1 MLTYNTQRKHLP
13 LPEYGRNLQKMVD
26 HCLTIEDR
34 EQRNVCAQSII
45 RTMEQLFPEL
55 KQPENAH
62 KVWDHLAIMSDFKLD
77 IDYPEGVVK
86 PDDLNTEPEKV
97 PYDQSRIQ
105 QRHYGKIIE
114 QMIAKAAAMEPSEE
128 RDAIIMLIA
137 NHMKKQMLAL
147 NPDGVDDRKIF
158 ADLAMYSHGEIR
170 LDPETHHL
178 HEFQEM
184 PKPQTGKKKKK
195 RK

>member
-1 MLTYNTQRKHLP
+1 MLTYNTRLKRLAM
-13 LPEYGRNLQKMVD
+13 PEYGRNLQQMVD

-34 EQRNVCAQSII
+34 EERNLCARSII
-45 RTMEQLFPEL
+45 RAMEQLFPEL
-55 KQPENAH
+55 KLPENAH

-77 IDYPEGVVK
+77 IDYPEDVVK
-86 PDDLNTEPEKV
+86 PDDLTTTPEKV
-97 PYDQSRIQ
+97 PYDQGVIR
-105 QRHYGKIIE
+105 QRHYGRIIE
-114 QMIAKAAAMEPSEE
+114 QMIAKAAAMEPGEE
-128 RDAIIMLIA
+128 RDDFVMLLA

-158 ADLAMYSHGEIR
+158 ADLAMYSKGELR
-170 LDPETHHL
+170 LDPETHRL

>member
-1 MLTYNTQRKHLP
+1 
-13 LPEYGRNLQKMVD
+13 
-26 HCLTIEDR
+26 
-34 EQRNVCAQSII
+34 
-45 RTMEQLFPEL
+45 MEQLFPEL

-114 QMIAKAAAMEPSEE
+114 QMITKAAAMEPGEE
-128 RDAIIMLIA
+128 REAIIMLIA

-170 LDPETHHL
+170 LDPETHRL

-195 RK
+195 KK

>member
-114 QMIAKAAAMEPSEE
+114 QMITKAAAMEPGEE
-128 RDAIIMLIA
+128 REAIIMLIA

-170 LDPETHHL
+170 LDPETHRL

-195 RK
+195 KK

>member
-1 MLTYNTQRKHLP
+1 MLTYNTRLKRLI
-13 LPEYGRNLQKMVD
+13 LPEYGRNLQQMVD

-34 EQRNVCAQSII
+34 EKRQLCAETIV
-45 RTMEQLFPEL
+45 TAMEQLFPEL
-55 KQPENAH
+55 KQPENAN

-77 IDYPEGVVK
+77 IDYPNEVVK
-86 PDDLNTEPEKV
+86 ADDLATQPEKV
-97 PYDQSRIQ
+97 PYDQSRIR
-105 QRHYGKIIE
+105 QRHYGKITE
-114 QMIAKAAAMEPSEE
+114 QMIAKAASMEPGED
-128 RDAIIMLIA
+128 RDEIVMLLA

-147 NPDGVDDRKIF
+147 SSDGVDDRKIF
-158 ADLAMYSHGEIR
+158 ADLAMYSNGEIR

-178 HEFQEM
+178 HEFQAM